1 MYPID
6 ATKESF
12 ETAEIFG
19 IPALFTVLR
28 VSRATVPKGM
38 FAYDLQMSEE
48 DWLQPGLL
56 GRHITVDHYG
66 TILTASPIALSETGY
81 RDIPPGDFKLGSG
94 AELLNVAEFKSKYHS
109 PKSARPVRRRH
120 KAHDSGSPSPSR

>member
-48 DWLQPGLL
+48 DWL
-56 GRHITVDHYG
+56 R
-66 TILTASPIALSETGY
+66 TGY
-81 RDIPPGDFKLGSG
+81 PGIPFRSG
-94 AELLNVAEFKSKYHS
+94 
-109 PKSARPVRRRH
+109 
-120 KAHDSGSPSPSR
+120 